1 MLCPDAV
8 VCQAAMDIQNSIART
23 FRGYTMASIFLMV
36 ALIFSPIA
44 AAMAFL
50 IVYDEYRLH
59 FPERKTP
66 LKMALRAALATLIF
80 FIIWLF
86 FLSILSIFS
95 YLTMITFPGSPLTA
109 GYRQVIYKINKGMG
123 SSQNRLRRLMT
134 PIREI

>member
-1 MLCPDAV
+1 
-8 VCQAAMDIQNSIART
+8 
-23 FRGYTMASIFLMV
+23 MASIFLMV

-86 FLSILSIFS
+86 VFSLFFQFFHIL
-95 YLTMITFPGSPLTA
+95 
-109 GYRQVIYKINKGMG
+109 Q
-123 SSQNRLRRLMT
+123 
-134 PIREI
+134 